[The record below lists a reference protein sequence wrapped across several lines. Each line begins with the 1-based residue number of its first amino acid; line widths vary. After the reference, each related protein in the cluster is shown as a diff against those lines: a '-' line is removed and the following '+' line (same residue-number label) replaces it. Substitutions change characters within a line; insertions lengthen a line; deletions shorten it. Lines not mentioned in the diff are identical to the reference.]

1 MRALALLALDHRQPV
16 LPRPRPGADGRW
28 LSAAGTAGAAA
39 VVALGLTWG
48 LLAPIGP
55 ARLGQVIGVED
66 LAVTGDSLSAR
77 DVEDFG
83 AELDGLYAGIEGP
96 RDARYAGI
104 DTQVVTVAEGDTLS
118 NLLQTAGATKD
129 DASSAVKA
137 ITSVYDPRQ
146 IKGGFRLTVTL
157 GIPERRLPL
166 RASALPLVADLSSP
180 DAADRSGRVRL
191 MSIAFKPD
199 ADKEV
204 VVRRD
209 EEGGYAAEAVQ
220 KTLTA
225 ELYRASGV
233 IDESLFLSAASAGVP
248 DRVTSQLMYLFSY
261 DVDFQR
267 DIHAGDSFEVFFTRY
282 FDEFGNPVKS
292 GDIMFAALT
301 LGGKRMPLYRHVRE
315 PGAAPEYLDAQGRPI
330 KKSLLSTP
338 IESARITSGFGM
350 RMHPVL
356 GYTRMHKGIDFG
368 APEGT
373 PILASGDGIVEIAGR
388 TGGYGNYVRIRHTP
402 EYETAYGH
410 MSAYGRGIQAG
421 ARVTQ
426 GQVIGYVGQ
435 TGVATGPHLHYEIMI
450 RGDQV
455 NPKGVQLDTNRAL
468 EGKALAA
475 FLKSKTETDA
485 MIARTPLNAPVET
498 AEADMIATE
507 LRGARN

>member
-1 MRALALLALDHRQPV
+1 MALLALDDRQSFAA
-16 LPRPRPGADGRW
+16 PRPKADGRW
-28 LSAAGTAGAAA
+28 LAAAGTAGAAA
-39 VVALGLTWG
+39 IAALGLTWA
-48 LLAPIGP
+48 LLGPTGP
-55 ARLGQVIGVED
+55 AQLIPRMGDDELAIAGTAAPRSGED
-66 LAVTGDSLSAR
+66 
-77 DVEDFG
+77 DFSD
-83 AELDGLYAGIEGP
+83 ELTGLYAGIEGP
-96 RDARYAGI
+96 SDARFAGI

-118 NLLQTAGATKD
+118 NLLQAAGAAKD
-129 DASSAVKA
+129 DAASAVKA
-137 ITSVYDPRQ
+137 IAAVYDPRQ

-157 GIPERRLPL
+157 GIPDKTLPL
-166 RASALPLVADLSSP
+166 RASALPVPSDLSSL
-180 DAADRSGRVRL
+180 DAADMSGRVRL

-204 VVRRD
+204 VARRD
-209 EEGGYAAEAVQ
+209 EAGNYAAEALT

-225 ELYRASGV
+225 QLYRASGV

-248 DRVTSQLMYLFSY
+248 DRVTSQLMYLYSY

-267 DIHAGDSFEVFFTRY
+267 DVHAGDSFEVFFTRY

-301 LGGKRMPLYRHVRE
+301 LSGKRMALYRYVRE

-330 KKSLLSTP
+330 KKSLLQTP

-410 MSAYGRGIQAG
+410 MSAYGRGIKAG

-426 GQVIGYVGQ
+426 GQVIGYVGS

-450 RGDQV
+450 RGEQV
-455 NPKGVQLDTNRAL
+455 NPKGVQLDTNHAL
-468 EGKALAA
+468 EGKALEA
-475 FLKSKTETDA
+475 FLKSKTETDT
-485 MIARTPLNAPVET
+485 MIAKTPLNAPVET
-498 AEADMIATE
+498 AEADMMATE

>member
-1 MRALALLALDHRQPV
+1 MALLALDDRLS
-16 LPRPRPGADGRW
+16 LPAPARRPGADGRW
-28 LSAAGTAGAAA
+28 LMAAGSAGLSA
-39 VVALGLTWG
+39 VAALGLTWA
-48 LLAPIGP
+48 LLAPTGP
-55 ARLGQVIGVED
+55 ARLVQSMGADELAIAGAMPRPGASDED
-66 LAVTGDSLSAR
+66 LA
-77 DVEDFG
+77 
-83 AELDGLYAGIEGP
+83 AEIGTLYAGIEGP
-96 RDARYAGI
+96 DDARYAGI

-118 NLLQTAGATKD
+118 NLLQAAGAARD
-129 DASSAVKA
+129 DAAAAVKA
-137 ITSVYDPRQ
+137 IAAVYDPRQ

-157 GIPERRLPL
+157 GIPENRIPL
-166 RASALPLVADLSSP
+166 RASALPLAGEVSP

-191 MSIAFKPD
+191 MSIAFKPE
-199 ADKEV
+199 ADREV
-204 VVRRD
+204 VVRRGD
-209 EEGGYAAEAVQ
+209 AGSYTADAMQ
-220 KTLTA
+220 KKLTA
-225 ELYRASGV
+225 QLYRASGV

-248 DRVTSQLMYLFSY
+248 DRVTSQLMFLFSY

-301 LGGKRMPLYRHVRE
+301 LSGKRMPLYRYVRE

-338 IESARITSGFGM
+338 MESARMTSGFGM

-373 PILASGDGIVEIAGR
+373 PILASGDGVVEIAGR
-388 TGGYGNYVRIRHTP
+388 TGGYGNYVRIRHTA

-410 MSAYGRGIQAG
+410 LSAYGRGIQAG
-421 ARVTQ
+421 TRVTQ
-426 GQVIGYVGQ
+426 GQIIGYVGA
-435 TGVATGPHLHYEIMI
+435 TGVATGPHLHYEILI
-450 RGDQV
+450 RGEQV
-455 NPKGVQLDTNRAL
+455 NPKGVQLDTNRPL
-468 EGKALAA
+468 EGKALAL
-475 FLKSKTETDA
+475 FVKNKTEIDTL
-485 MIARTPLNAPVET
+485 IARTPLNAPVET